1 MIATIYFFY
10 NEVLQER
17 PWLIDGINLYD
28 YVALLSGILA
38 FTFFLRLLRTS
49 TPLSKREKEEIH
61 LVACMI
67 PFFNEIFLTFKIIQR
82 KYNLFILRQNIAKSY
97 TSLDASTEQDEG
109 VEEKIQET
117 ISQVNQTEVKMEKR
131 EKSRMRLKVCSVLGD
146 ILQACV
152 ISILLLR
159 SDLRVR
165 GALISLRKTNFVGGS
180 NEDGNTQ
187 GNVKI

>member
-1 MIATIYFFY
+1 
-10 NEVLQER
+10 
-17 PWLIDGINLYD
+17 
-28 YVALLSGILA
+28 
-38 FTFFLRLLRTS
+38 
-49 TPLSKREKEEIH
+49 
-61 LVACMI
+61 MI
-67 PFFNEIFLTFKIIQR
+67 PFFNEIFLTFKIIQG

-97 TSLDASTEQDEG
+97 TSLDASTEEDEG

-117 ISQVNQTEVKMEKR
+117 VSQVNQTEVKMEKR

-165 GALISLRKTNFVGGS
+165 GALISLRKTNIMGGKS
-180 NEDGNTQ
+180 EAGGTQ
-187 GNVKI
+187 GNDNYLALI